1 MRLLLLLL
9 LFFSGFLY
17 FFKLSIKALFSLAI
31 KFRICGVELRRHWHL
46 SLYLFFYF
54 LNQFY
59 YVKICLNINR
69 VTIYK
74 AKCLGIV
81 TLKVFTTTCFSYNLV
96 ETSTKFSIL
105 KMKIRSLISSFFRIP
120 STQLLTLDMIWQNA
134 NNEPNLQSWVRG
146 HWVNS
151 VKRLGFPISDGK
163 KICKLI
169 HFHIFI
175 PSHFFAKF
183 NKIFSLELF

>member
-1 MRLLLLLL
+1 MRLLLLL

-31 KFRICGVELRRHWHL
+31 KFRICGVELRRHLHL

-134 NNEPNLQSWVRG
+134 NNEPNLQS
-146 HWVNS
+146 
-151 VKRLGFPISDGK
+151 
-163 KICKLI
+163 
-169 HFHIFI
+169 
-175 PSHFFAKF
+175 
-183 NKIFSLELF
+183 